1 MIEGY
6 LSKAKATE
14 LFEQECMVQH
24 GYDAVPEYRI
34 AELFGIW
41 TAQWIE
47 EHIGA
52 DGHLIPGRDWN
63 GSGSCEPDSPFLRY
77 FYLSGFLKIV
87 SAHNRRLHVEAHT
100 SSEAGKA
107 IDAIWEERSSRLE
120 EKEAEEEA
128 RREERRR
135 KARERRKA
143 KENTQD
149 A

>member
-1 MIEGY
+1 MIESY
-6 LSKAKATE
+6 LSKAKAME

-41 TAQWIE
+41 AARWIE

-77 FYLSGFLKIV
+77 FYLSGFLKII

-107 IDAIWEERSSRLE
+107 IDAIWEERSRRLAALD
-120 EKEAEEEA
+120 AEEDA

-135 KARERRKA
+135 KDRKR
-143 KENTQD
+143 KEGD